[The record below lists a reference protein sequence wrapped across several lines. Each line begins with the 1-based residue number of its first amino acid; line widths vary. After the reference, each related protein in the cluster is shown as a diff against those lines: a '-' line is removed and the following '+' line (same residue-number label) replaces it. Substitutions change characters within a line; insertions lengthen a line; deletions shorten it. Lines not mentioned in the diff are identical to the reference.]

1 MTVLFVTMLG
11 LYATWLAYHLSVARG
26 KHRRAKRGVWD
37 FGMMKLRRDA
47 EEEHQALADLFWQGE
62 ARKESGRTV
71 WTGARRRSG
80 SSLLA

>member
-1 MTVLFVTMLG
+1 MVVLFVTMMG
-11 LYATWLAYHLSVARG
+11 LYATKKAYDLSVQRG
-26 KHRRAKRGVWD
+26 RHRRGKRGVWD

-47 EEEHQALADLFWQGE
+47 EEEHQALADLFWQ
-62 ARKESGRTV
+62 AGRERGLG